1 MFLFKQ
7 ERASLMERF
16 YRIYREYQGREAH
29 SRWHV
34 ARTIWRRAVEVDQED
49 AYLAVKNVSLVHEAR
64 ADFTRHDFRVFRDR
78 IRAWMRQYYPFQSA
92 VKMLLTPLDLP
103 APLQR
108 LVVPLMVGG
117 ARRIV

>member
-1 MFLFKQ
+1 
-7 ERASLMERF
+7 
-16 YRIYREYQGREAH
+16 
-29 SRWHV
+29 
-34 ARTIWRRAVEVDQED
+34 
-49 AYLAVKNVSLVHEAR
+49 
-64 ADFTRHDFRVFRDR
+64 
-78 IRAWMRQYYPFQSA
+78 MRQYYPFQSA